1 MATLTARV
9 EDWLGEEVRGFWE
22 AHGKGPSSGFRHVV
36 EEWWTLQN
44 LPALEF
50 RDGVAGRRAA
60 IRNGPDVW
68 EVAMVAADY
77 EGDTEALAEH
87 FGGRINADALR
98 QAMEYAE
105 RFPAEVR
112 ARIDE
117 NLRIERLL
125 RARRSR

>member
-9 EDWLGEEVRGFWE
+9 EDWLDEEVREFWE

-36 EEWWTLQN
+36 EEWWTVQN

-60 IRNGPDVW
+60 VRNGPDVW

-77 EGDTEALAEH
+77 DGDLDALTDH
-87 FGGRINADALR
+87 FGGRLDRDALR
-98 QAMEYAE
+98 QALDYAE
-105 RFPAEVR
+105 RFPAEVQL
-112 ARIDE
+112 RIAD

-125 RARRSR
+125 QAGRAK

>member
-9 EDWLGEEVRGFWE
+9 EDWLDQEVRGFWE

-77 EGDTEALAEH
+77 DGDLDRISEH
-87 FGGRINADALR
+87 FGGRLEREDLR
-98 QAMEYAE
+98 QALDYAE
-105 RFPAEVR
+105 RFAAEVQG
-112 ARIDE
+112 RIEE

-125 RARRSR
+125 RSSSR

>member
-9 EDWLGEEVRGFWE
+9 EDWLDQEVRGFWE

-60 IRNGPDVW
+60 IRHGPDVW

-77 EGDTEALAEH
+77 EGDLDRIAEH
-87 FGGRINADALR
+87 FGERLKRDELR
-98 QAMEYAE
+98 QALDYAE
-105 RFPAEVR
+105 RFPAEVQG
-112 ARIDE
+112 RIEE

-125 RARRSR
+125 RSNPR